1 MRKLRLRLPLGVIAI
16 TLTLLLAPLLG
27 RAARCE
33 EPAPE
38 REILRARVEQIR
50 DDPSF
55 SILGAELAAKRLIAD
70 LYARRGFT
78 RAWSAPEARD
88 DLLRAIRD
96 SAADGLD
103 PEDYLLG
110 ALETAQRAAQAP
122 GASIQVRIDHDL
134 LLSEALIRLLYHVSF
149 GKVDPKSLDPSWNF
163 TRRLHVGDSVER
175 VQQLIDS
182 GELYARVEL
191 AKPQHAMY
199 RGLKAELARHRALA
213 QAGGWPTVSAG
224 PTLEPGAS
232 DPRVRELRARL
243 EASGDP
249 TESLPIDELV
259 YDQALENAVKAFQ
272 ARHGLDVDGRVGRAT
287 LEALN
292 APVAERIEKLLVNL
306 ERGRWLLHE
315 LDPTFVVVNVAGFQ
329 VYYLRDREV
338 VWSARAVVGQQ
349 YRATPIF
356 RSTMTYLVFNP
367 TWTVPPSILEHDILP
382 DQRRDRSTLARKQL
396 EVIDASGRTVPESE
410 VDWSSATAQSF
421 PYLLRQRP
429 GPENAMGRVK
439 FMFPNAHS
447 VYLHD
452 TPSRDLFERSRR
464 AASSGCIRIENPLD
478 LAALLLEGQSE
489 WDRAA
494 IERAIESGE
503 TRTVSLARPV
513 PVLVAYWTA
522 WVDRNGVLQLRPDIY
537 GSDAKVAAALRAE
550 FRFRRRTR

>member
-1 MRKLRLRLPLGVIAI
+1 MRKVRPPAPLLVIAI
-16 TLTLLLAPLLG
+16 TLTLLLG
-27 RAARCE
+27 HAARGE
-33 EPAPE
+33 DPALE
-38 REILRARVEQIR
+38 SEILRARVEQIR

-55 SILGAELAAKRLIAD
+55 GILGAEFAAKRLIAE
-70 LYARRGFT
+70 LYARRGFRT
-78 RAWSAPEARD
+78 IWSAGAVD
-88 DLLRAIRD
+88 ALLRAIRD

-110 ALETAQRAAQAP
+110 ALETAQRAVQAP
-122 GASIQVRIDHDL
+122 GASLQTRIDADL
-134 LLSEALIRLLYHVSF
+134 LQSEALIRLLYHVRF

-163 TRRLHVGDSVER
+163 TRRLHASDSVAL
-175 VQQLIDS
+175 VQQVIES
-182 GELYARVEL
+182 GELYERVEL

-199 RGLKAELARHRALA
+199 RGLKAELARYRALA
-213 QAGGWPTVSAG
+213 QAGGWPTVRDG
-224 PTLEPGAS
+224 PTLEPGAR
-232 DPRVRELRARL
+232 DPRVRELRSRL
-243 EASGDP
+243 ETSADLAASR
-249 TESLPIDELV
+249 PIDELV
-259 YDQALENAVKAFQ
+259 YDEDLAGAVRAFQ
-272 ARHGLDVDGRVGRAT
+272 ARHGLDVDARVGVAT

-292 APVAERIEKLLVNL
+292 APIGARIEKILVNL
-306 ERGRWLLHE
+306 ERGRWLLHD

-367 TWTVPPSILEHDILP
+367 TWTVPPSILEQDILP
-382 DQRRDRSTLARKQL
+382 EQRRDRATLARKQL

-410 VDWSSATAQSF
+410 IDWSRATPKSF

-452 TPSRDLFERSRR
+452 TPSRDLFERSKR
-464 AASSGCIRIENPLD
+464 AASSGCIRIENPLE
-478 LAALLLEGQSE
+478 LAALLLEGQGE

-494 IERAIESGE
+494 IDRVIESGE
-503 TRTVSLARPV
+503 TRTVTLARPV
-513 PVLVAYWTA
+513 PVLVSYWTA
-522 WVDRNGVLQLRPDIY
+522 WVDRNGVLQLRTDLY
-537 GSDAKVAAALRAE
+537 GRDAKVAAALRAE
-550 FRFRRRTR
+550 GRFRRRTR

>member
-1 MRKLRLRLPLGVIAI
+1 MRETRPRASLPVIVI
-16 TLTLLLAPLLG
+16 TLTLLLG
-27 RAARCE
+27 HAARGE
-33 EPAPE
+33 DPALE
-38 REILRARVEQIR
+38 SEILRARVEQIR

-55 SILGAELAAKRLIAD
+55 SILGAEFAAKRLIAD

-78 RAWSAPEARD
+78 RVWTAPSSSDA
-88 DLLRAIRD
+88 LLRAIRD

-110 ALETAQRAAQAP
+110 ALVTAQRAAQAP
-122 GASIQVRIDHDL
+122 AASAQVQIDCDL
-134 LLSEALIRLLYHVSF
+134 LLTEALIRLLYHVSF

-163 TRRLHVGDSVER
+163 TRRIHESDSAAR

-182 GELYARVEL
+182 GELYARIEL

-213 QAGGWPTVSAG
+213 QAGAWPTVSAG

-232 DPRVRELRARL
+232 DPRVRELRSRL
-243 EASGDP
+243 AATGDLAAIP
-249 TESLPIDELV
+249 PIDELV
-259 YDQALENAVKAFQ
+259 YDEVLVASVEAFQ

-292 APVAERIEKLLVNL
+292 APVGERIEKILVNL

-367 TWTVPPSILEHDILP
+367 TWTVPPGILEHDILP
-382 DQRRDRSTLARKQL
+382 EQRRDRSTLARKQL
-396 EVIDASGRTVPESE
+396 EVIDASGRTVPASAI
-410 VDWSSATAQSF
+410 DWSSATARSF

-447 VYLHD
+447 VYLRD

-464 AASSGCIRIENPLD
+464 AASSGCIRIENPLE
-478 LAALLLEGQSE
+478 LAALLLEGQSG

-494 IERAIESGE
+494 IERAIESGA
-503 TRTVSLARPV
+503 TRTVTLARPV
-513 PVLVAYWTA
+513 PVLLAYWTA

-537 GSDAKVAAALRAE
+537 GSDAKVAKALRAE

>member
-1 MRKLRLRLPLGVIAI
+1 MRETRPRASLPVIVI
-16 TLTLLLAPLLG
+16 TLTLLLG
-27 RAARCE
+27 HAARGE
-33 EPAPE
+33 DPALE
-38 REILRARVEQIR
+38 SEILRARVEQIR

-55 SILGAELAAKRLIAD
+55 SILGAEFAAKRLIAD

-78 RAWSAPEARD
+78 RVWTAPSSSDA
-88 DLLRAIRD
+88 LLRAIRD

-110 ALETAQRAAQAP
+110 ALVTAQRAAQAP
-122 GASIQVRIDHDL
+122 AASAQVQIDCDL
-134 LLSEALIRLLYHVSF
+134 LLTEALIRLLYHVSF

-163 TRRLHVGDSVER
+163 TRRIHESDSAAR

-182 GELYARVEL
+182 GELYARIEL

-213 QAGGWPTVSAG
+213 QAGAWPTVSAG

-232 DPRVRELRARL
+232 DPRVRELRSRL
-243 EASGDP
+243 AATGDLAAIP
-249 TESLPIDELV
+249 PIDELV
-259 YDQALENAVKAFQ
+259 YDEVLVASVEAFQ

-292 APVAERIEKLLVNL
+292 APVGERIEKILVNL

-367 TWTVPPSILEHDILP
+367 TWTVPPGILEHDILP
-382 DQRRDRSTLARKQL
+382 EQRRDRSTLARKQL
-396 EVIDASGRTVPESE
+396 EVIDASGRTVPASAI
-410 VDWSSATAQSF
+410 DWSSATARSF

-464 AASSGCIRIENPLD
+464 AASSGCIRIENPLE
-478 LAALLLEGQSE
+478 LAALLLEGQSG

-494 IERAIESGE
+494 IERAIESGA
-503 TRTVSLARPV
+503 TRTVTLARPV
-513 PVLVAYWTA
+513 PVLLAYWTA

-537 GSDAKVAAALRAE
+537 GSDAKVAKALRAE